1 MNKIIKI
8 HVAFLLLLC
17 ISCSVKTKNKTEHKD
32 VKIKSETAESNE
44 VAVPK
49 KQINNATEAYFKA
62 SGTEP
67 FWSLELSEQQIKLR
81 TPTDSIITSNT
92 KPFQAMDKNVK
103 MYKIKGETGQLNIQI
118 IQSECANGMS
128 GKISPYKVSV
138 EYKKKSEPS
147 VHKIEGCGSYI
158 TDYRLHDIWVLEKLN
173 GKKVDKAN
181 FNNDLPSLEINAT
194 TNTFLGF
201 AGCNRMNG
209 KLFYEKELLR
219 FTDINTTKIMCQSNN
234 EENTYLKA
242 FRSATRYK
250 IENNRLW
257 LSNPSEELL
266 IFKKID

>member
-17 ISCSVKTKNKTEHKD
+17 ISCSVKTKNKTEQND
-32 VKIKSETAESNE
+32 AKIKSETAESNQ

-49 KQINNATEAYFKA
+49 NQINNATEAYFKA

-173 GKKVDKAN
+173 GKKVYKAN
-181 FNNDLPSLEINAT
+181 FNNDLPSMEINAT
-194 TNTFLGF
+194 TNTFLGL
-201 AGCNRMNG
+201 AGCNKMNG
-209 KLFYEKELLR
+209 KLFYEKGLLR
-219 FTDINTTKIMCQSNN
+219 FTNIKTTKIKCQSNN
-234 EENTYLKA
+234 EENTFLKA

-257 LSNPSEELL
+257 LSNPSEELI